1 MILEAFP
8 IDAGANGVFLNGDWF
23 DKGGRAK
30 KESIWLKRDKMWI
43 IKKIEKNMLKL
54 LESLIKEIINYH
66 LIA

>member
-8 IDAGANGVFLNGDWF
+8 VDAGAYGVFLNGDWF
-23 DKGGRAK
+23 DRGRAK
-30 KESIWLKRDKMWI
+30 KDSIWLKRDKMWI